1 MSLVTVFNVT
11 NKELTQEFEETF
23 REHAPMIYRTAYSVT
38 RTPQDAEDIVQTL
51 FLKLLRRGF
60 PEGLKEN
67 PKAYL
72 YRAAVNLSLNAV
84 RVRDRHVPIADAD
97 SLKASAADEVPRA
110 DADTQRLVAKA
121 ITQLHPQVVEVLVPE
136 RVPERVVGL
145 NEVTAT
151 VVAERHHR
159 VGFAR
164 LVRVGYADF
173 DVGIARC
180 PFGRGLGCGHRR
192 RLNCLDWI
200 GNRLPGAK
208 GDL

>member
-84 RVRDRHVPIADAD
+84 RVRAGP
-97 SLKASAADEVPRA
+97 
-110 DADTQRLVAKA
+110 
-121 ITQLHPQVVEVLVPE
+121 
-136 RVPERVVGL
+136 
-145 NEVTAT
+145 
-151 VVAERHHR
+151 
-159 VGFAR
+159 AR
-164 LVRVGYADF
+164 PD
-173 DVGIARC
+173 C
-180 PFGRGLGCGHRR
+180 RR
-192 RLNCLDWI
+192 R
-200 GNRLPGAK
+200 
-208 GDL
+208 

>member
-97 SLKASAADEVPRA
+97 RLKASAADEVPRA

-121 ITQLHPQVVEVLVPE
+121 ITQLHPQVVEVLVLRYE
-136 RVPERVVGL
+136 HDYSD
-145 NEVTAT
+145 
-151 VVAERHHR
+151 AEI
-159 VGFAR
+159 AR
-164 LVRVGYADF
+164 LLGKSRGAVALTLFRARARLKKLLRHAYA
-173 DVGIARC
+173 
-180 PFGRGLGCGHRR
+180 GRTL
-192 RLNCLDWI
+192 
-200 GNRLPGAK
+200 
-208 GDL
+208 